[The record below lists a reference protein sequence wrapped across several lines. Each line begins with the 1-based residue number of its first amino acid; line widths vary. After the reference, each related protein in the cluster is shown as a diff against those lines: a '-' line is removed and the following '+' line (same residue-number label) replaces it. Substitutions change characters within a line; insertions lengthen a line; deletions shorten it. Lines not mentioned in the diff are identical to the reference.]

1 MLFAACVW
9 GVGLLV
15 LVTILVSMI
24 LFWFNGLMPEYV
36 RPASLG

>member
-1 MLFAACVW
+1 
-9 GVGLLV
+9 

-24 LFWFNGLMPEYV
+24 LFWTNGLMPEYV

>member
-1 MLFAACVW
+1 M
-9 GVGLLV
+9 GVGLLL

-24 LFWFNGLMPEYV
+24 LFWSHGLMPEYV